1 MDASLKRLLSL
12 ARKTGHPLIVMG
24 EEESFVLLSPE
35 RYETLVDGKGEL
47 PKEQPRPAEK
57 PPKPEIRKEPEP
69 PLPPPPPDLE
79 SETQFY
85 LEPVE

>member
-1 MDASLKRLLSL
+1 MDASLKRLLALSK
-12 ARKTGHPLIVMG
+12 KTGHPLIVMG
-24 EEESFVLLSPE
+24 EEESFVLLSPD
-35 RYETLVDGKGEL
+35 RYEELFEGKSDSPEK
-47 PKEQPRPAEK
+47 KERLAPVEK
-57 PPKPEIRKEPEP
+57 KRESEP